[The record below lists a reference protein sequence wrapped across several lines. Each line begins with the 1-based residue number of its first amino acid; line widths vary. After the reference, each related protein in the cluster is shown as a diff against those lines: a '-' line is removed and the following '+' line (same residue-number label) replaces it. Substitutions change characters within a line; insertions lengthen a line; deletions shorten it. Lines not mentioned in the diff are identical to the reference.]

1 MTDTDTPGSGADSAP
16 EPSSIP
22 AFAPEAREAD
32 KAPDSWFDRLRH
44 AVGFKPNATLRED
57 IEEALEGDGAADA
70 FSAEE
75 RLMLRNILRLRDVR
89 VDDVMVP
96 RAAIL
101 ALDVDLTLA
110 EVIGA
115 FRESG
120 HSRMPAYR
128 ESLDDPVGMVHIKDL
143 MDLITSVAMADG
155 GIDFSR
161 IDLKVKLADTNIVRS
176 VLFVPPSMPAATLLS
191 TMQASRVQMAVVIDE
206 YGGTDGLVSL
216 EDVVEIVFGEIEDEH
231 DEDEALITPEPDG
244 TFLADARADLDDLEA
259 ALGVDLALGDGHD
272 DVDTVGGLVFG
283 LLGRIPQAGERI
295 DLPGGLAFEILESD
309 QRRVKRLRVRRES
322 AAAA

>member
-1 MTDTDTPGSGADSAP
+1 MTDQDTPGSGADNAP
-16 EPSSIP
+16 DPQSSP

-44 AVGFKPNATLRED
+44 AVGFRPTGTLRED

-70 FSAEE
+70 FSADE

-96 RAAIL
+96 RADIL
-101 ALDVDLTLA
+101 ALDIDLTLA
-110 EVIGA
+110 EVIGS

-128 ESLDDPVGMVHIKDL
+128 ESLDDPIGMVHIKDL
-143 MDLITSVAMADG
+143 MDLLTGVAMAEG
-155 GIDFSR
+155 RIDFSKV
-161 IDLKVKLADTNIVRS
+161 DLSVKLADADLVRS

-231 DEDEALITPEPDG
+231 DEDEALITPEADG

-259 ALGVDLALGDGHD
+259 ALGVDLDLGDGHD

-283 LLGRIPQAGERI
+283 LLGRIPQAGETI
-295 DLPGGLAFEILESD
+295 ALPGGLAFEILESD